1 MKNMSK
7 RRMATLDITVFA
19 VLGAIMFLSKI
30 ALQLI
35 PNVHLLGLF
44 IAAITLTYGV
54 KALIP
59 IYVFVLLD
67 GVVQGFSTWWIP
79 NLYIWLPLWASF
91 MIVGKFQFQIP
102 RKIQVP
108 LYMALC
114 ALHGLSFGA
123 LFAPVHALFFRL
135 SFQGMIAWIM
145 AGIPF
150 DIIHAVG
157 NAATATLI
165 VPMTILL
172 RRLKMMWV

>member
-1 MKNMSK
+1 MGKMS
-7 RRMATLDITVFA
+7 RGRMATLDITVFA

-30 ALQLI
+30 ALQWI
-35 PNVHLLGLF
+35 PNVHLLGMF
-44 IAAITLTYGV
+44 IATITLTYGV

-67 GVVQGFSTWWIP
+67 GIVQGFSTWWIP

-91 MIVGKFQFQIP
+91 MIVRRFQVPQ
-102 RKIQVP
+102 KIQVP

-135 SFQGMIAWIM
+135 SFQGMVAWIM
-145 AGIPF
+145 AGLPF
-150 DIIHAVG
+150 DVIHAIG
-157 NAATATLI
+157 NAAAASLI
-165 VPMTILL
+165 VPMTVLL
-172 RRLKMMWV
+172 RRLKMMWI